1 MSGIY
6 PILLIN
12 SDPELPIFA
21 KYLQDSA
28 DKKCSPATH
37 SSCLFEV
44 PIFRVPFM
52 RCFKSP
58 ILGVL
63 LSTLLLTGCR
73 EEYYVIAPSPERG
86 DSTTLFADSE
96 IGPLAI
102 DLHFPVDRENTIGK
116 ARFLLTLEIEDGKI
130 QSVSAKADE
139 VSAFIPQSVVEY
151 KGWRILVT
159 LQENPSYPYRRQLQD
174 QDVSEEEL
182 SNLPLGHIIIDD
194 KDWSLLAVYSRCTGF
209 LVSPS
214 LVVTNNHCVADKSDC
229 SRTKIK
235 VWNYKEGWMKRNLDT
250 STYQCKEI
258 LYTDAERDQTLFRI
272 EGNASF
278 YSKFPIARRAMS
290 LEKDEIFRISTMDEG
305 FFMGRIHRE
314 HKKCVLKNDEGL
326 QRSIDGKKYLDAIC
340 DKDINMGNSG
350 SPVFDSEGYV
360 FGVLWG
366 KAIVSER
373 TAIFAPLN
381 PTIMRLILEENR

>member
-1 MSGIY
+1 MCG
-6 PILLIN
+6 LT
-12 SDPELPIFA
+12 
-21 KYLQDSA
+21 
-28 DKKCSPATH
+28 TH
-37 SSCLFEV
+37 STCLFEV
-44 PIFRVPFM
+44 QLSRVPLM
-52 RCFKSP
+52 RCFKGS
-58 ILGVL
+58 IFGVL
-63 LSTLLLTGCR
+63 FLSSLLMGCR

-102 DLHFPVDRENTIGK
+102 DLHFPVDRKNTIGK

-130 QSVSAKADE
+130 ESVSAKADK

-159 LQENPSYPYRRQLQD
+159 LQENPNYPYAAQLED
-174 QDVSEEEL
+174 RDVSEEEL

-194 KDWSLLAVYSRCTGF
+194 ADWSLLAVYSRCTGF
-209 LVSPS
+209 LVSPN

-278 YSKFPIARRAMS
+278 YSKFPIARRAMN

-305 FFMGRIHRE
+305 FLMGRIHRQ

-326 QRSIDGKKYLDAIC
+326 QQSLDGKRYLDAIC

-366 KAIVSER
+366 KALVSER